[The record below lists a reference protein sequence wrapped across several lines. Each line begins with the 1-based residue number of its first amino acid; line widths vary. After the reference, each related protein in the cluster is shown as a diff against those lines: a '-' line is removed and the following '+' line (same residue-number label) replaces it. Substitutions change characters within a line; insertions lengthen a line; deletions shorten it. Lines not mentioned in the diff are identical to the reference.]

1 MANNITTYLENK
13 LLAQSVGVTQTW
25 YASTTVGL
33 FINTPTV
40 NYTSSIATGTEVG
53 SLTYGY
59 TRKTVYNT
67 SSLGSPYWTTNT
79 SGQVSNSGD
88 ITWTATG
95 PWNNG
100 NSGGSATPIGYVG
113 IFSDNNLLWFGS
125 LSAKVSMSVSGDTFT
140 IPSGSLVLT
149 LT

>member
-25 YASTTVGL
+25 HTSTTIGL
-33 FINTPTV
+33 FITTPTV
-40 NYTSSIATGTEVG
+40 DYTSAVPTGVEVG
-53 SLTYGY
+53 SSTYGY

-88 ITWTATG
+88 ITWTASG
-95 PWNNG
+95 PWNAG
-100 NSGGSATPIGYVG
+100 NSGGNPTAIGYVG
-113 IFSDNNLLWFGS
+113 IFSGNNLLWFGS
-125 LSAKVSMSVSGDTFT
+125 LSAKVLMSVSGDTFT